1 MRWLFLPEAWSLL
14 LAGSLALA
22 AWPAWSVAVDHP
34 LRQAWWAALV
44 ASSPV
49 LLNLFILPV
58 AELGSTSKIAAASWR
73 MMRRM
78 GLVLG
83 LALALFYLTDGWLTG
98 QFWLWLVGFYQGT
111 IILDGWLWWT
121 AEAADRPR
129 RPSERAADSG

>member
-1 MRWLFLPEAWSLL
+1 MVRWLFHRAGWPFM
-14 LAGSLALA
+14 LAGGLALT

-58 AELGSTSKIAAASWR
+58 AEPGGTSKIAAAGWR

-83 LALALFYLTDGWLTG
+83 LALALYFLTDGWLTD
-98 QFWLWLVGFYQGT
+98 QFWIWLVGFYQGT
-111 IILDGWLWWT
+111 IILDGWLGWT
-121 AEAADRPR
+121 EEASETPR
-129 RPSERAADSG
+129 RPGDRAAD